1 MEHAF
6 HLLLLESFFRNNR
19 HIQKQITAAGL
30 FPGQPK
36 ILEFLLT
43 HDGCSQKEIGI
54 GCILDK
60 SSVTSLV
67 KRMEKT
73 GLVYKKQDTQDQ
85 RAFHIFLTSTGKKNP
100 AGYSKPCRLSIGMP
114 CRESPQKSKQPL
126 SIHFKKL
133 LPIKRNGMTC
143 QNDKPHQKYCA
154 CLLFFPCCRHCG

>member
-85 RAFHIFLTSTGKKNP
+85 RAFHIFLTSTGKKKSRWVQQTLQVVDRHALQGISPKEQATFIHTFQKIIANQT
-100 AGYSKPCRLSIGMP
+100 KWDDMP
-114 CRESPQKSKQPL
+114 K
-126 SIHFKKL
+126 
-133 LPIKRNGMTC
+133 
-143 QNDKPHQKYCA
+143 
-154 CLLFFPCCRHCG
+154 

>member
-19 HIQKQITAAGL
+19 HLQKQITAAGL

-43 HDGCSQKEIGI
+43 HDSCSQKEIGL

-60 SSVTSLV
+60 SSVTSLL

-73 GLVYKKQDTQDQ
+73 GLVYKEQDSQDQ
-85 RAFHIFLTSTGKKNP
+85 RASHIFLTPTGKEK
-100 AGYSKPCRLSIGMP
+100 ARWVQQTLQAIDQHSLQGI
-114 CRESPQKSKQPL
+114 SPKDQQTFMRIFQKIIANQAKWDDTP
-126 SIHFKKL
+126 
-133 LPIKRNGMTC
+133 
-143 QNDKPHQKYCA
+143 
-154 CLLFFPCCRHCG
+154 

>member
-73 GLVYKKQDTQDQ
+73 RLVYKKQDTQDQ
-85 RAFHIFLTSTGKKNP
+85 RAFHIFLTSTGKEKARWVQQTLQAVDRHALQGISPKEQAAFIHTFQKIIANQT
-100 AGYSKPCRLSIGMP
+100 KWDDMP
-114 CRESPQKSKQPL
+114 K
-126 SIHFKKL
+126 
-133 LPIKRNGMTC
+133 
-143 QNDKPHQKYCA
+143 
-154 CLLFFPCCRHCG
+154 

>member
-19 HIQKQITAAGL
+19 YIQKQITAAGL

-43 HDGCSQKEIGI
+43 HDGCSQKEIGL

-60 SSVTSLV
+60 SSVTSLL

-73 GLVYKKQDTQDQ
+73 GLVYKEQDSQDQ
-85 RAFHIFLTSTGKKNP
+85 RASHIFLTPTGKEK
-100 AGYSKPCRLSIGMP
+100 ARWVQQTLQAIDQYSLQGISPKDQQTFLRIFQKIIANQIKWDDMP
-114 CRESPQKSKQPL
+114 
-126 SIHFKKL
+126 
-133 LPIKRNGMTC
+133 
-143 QNDKPHQKYCA
+143 
-154 CLLFFPCCRHCG
+154 

>member
-19 HIQKQITAAGL
+19 HVQKQITAAGL

-43 HDGCSQKEIGI
+43 HDGCSQKEIGL

-60 SSVTSLV
+60 SSVTSLL

-73 GLVYKKQDTQDQ
+73 GLVYKEQDTHDQ
-85 RAFHIFLTSTGKKNP
+85 RTSHIFLTPTGKEKARWVQQTLQAIDQHSLQGISHEDQNTFM
-100 AGYSKPCRLSIGMP
+100 RIF
-114 CRESPQKSKQPL
+114 QKIIDNQTKW
-126 SIHFKKL
+126 
-133 LPIKRNGMTC
+133 
-143 QNDKPHQKYCA
+143 DE
-154 CLLFFPCCRHCG
+154 